1 MVFIRFLLE
10 INMQLS
16 VIIKSSLSLFNSQV
30 ISHLLL
36 LVMTP
41 NFTLTLTVE
50 YVISVFIKLFSQVLV
65 IRKQTYLLYLIHI
78 KMGSYVSKNIDLV

>member
-78 KMGSYVSKNIDLV
+78 KTGSYVSKNIDLV